1 MTKGTKAVIMN
12 SFLSSTTYNLP
23 SALNDDV
30 NYRSSHYTHSD
41 ASSVIL

>member
-1 MTKGTKAVIMN
+1 MTKGTKAVIIN

-23 SALNDDV
+23 YALNDDV
-30 NYRSSHYTHSD
+30 NYVSSHYTHTP